1 LIRKG
6 MLVMDPRK
14 RLTIAQICL
23 HPWMQEASP
32 EVRQEPTSVS
42 AQDGHGHPYNEHV
55 LRLMHSLNIDENK
68 TVDVCIDSTSPPG
81 CVATTVGF

>member
-1 LIRKG
+1 
-6 MLVMDPRK
+6 
-14 RLTIAQICL
+14 
-23 HPWMQEASP
+23 MQDASP

-81 CVATTVGF
+81 CVATTVGFWLANFPCPALDLQQTGDHLRG